1 MLLCA
6 LSLFPLCVGLL
17 KSSATFWHDYKYCF
31 FASKVSKPDRNHPSS
46 NESIYIFTNFNQ
58 TKNPSANLIQIFV
71 TELTMHI
78 SFCQTKHYGNKTSG
92 CYLIN
97 YCTTMAHCSLQF
109 GVLQVV
115 FTFLKTEEQKR
126 EKNLLFQHY
135 AFKSFQFSDLS
146 HPSLTPHH
154 NVFKENSWFT
164 ESSILTYLA
173 HRLQPFHSS
182 TVHILQGDLK

>member
-17 KSSATFWHDYKYCF
+17 KSSATFWHNYKYCF
-31 FASKVSKPDRNHPSS
+31 FASKVWKPDRNHPSW

-71 TELTMHI
+71 TGLTMHF

-126 EKNLLFQHY
+126 EKTSCFNIMHSYLSNFQIFLIP
-135 AFKSFQFSDLS
+135 AS
-146 HPSLTPHH
+146 HHT
-154 NVFKENSWFT
+154 T
-164 ESSILTYLA
+164 TYLKKTPDSQKA
-173 HRLQPFHSS
+173 AY
-182 TVHILQGDLK
+182 